1 VGGDYEDAGAHH
13 RAHDKHGCVSKPK
26 DAQQRAGFRSGR
38 ATRVWLASSH
48 RAGRR
53 SLILP
58 ATEAVM
64 ASEYPPPCNQSTLVR
79 SRGKPGILWAMIM
92 MRNHE
97 KMKDLWPPK
106 FEMPHGFWDT
116 YHPGGE
122 WGILYQVKWIE
133 PNRKGEL
140 PFVKVIVRWNDVD
153 FRTVFSSDDTV
164 FLKGLYETLCT
175 GGVGH
180 SLE

>member
-1 VGGDYEDAGAHH
+1 MVKVIGILTFETLPGLNRH
-13 RAHDKHGCVSKPK
+13 RLNALTAELSRIG
-26 DAQQRAGFRSGR
+26 
-38 ATRVWLASSH
+38 
-48 RAGRR
+48 
-53 SLILP
+53 LP
-58 ATEAVM
+58 
-64 ASEYPPPCNQSTLVR
+64 
-79 SRGKPGILWAMIM
+79 ILWAMVAI
-92 MRNHE
+92 RNHE

-164 FLKGLYETLCT
+164 FLKGLYETLRT
-175 GGVGH
+175 RGVGH
-180 SLE
+180 SLEDVGNLVVDF

>member
-1 VGGDYEDAGAHH
+1 VVVPWDGAFAHGTRPAWKFSISLLGSLPSEMGRLPVGQ
-13 RAHDKHGCVSKPK
+13 SP
-26 DAQQRAGFRSGR
+26 
-38 ATRVWLASSH
+38 
-48 RAGRR
+48 
-53 SLILP
+53 
-58 ATEAVM
+58 
-64 ASEYPPPCNQSTLVR
+64 YPQDRLFPRQPSAIEV
-79 SRGKPGILWAMIM
+79 KPGILWAMAT

-164 FLKGLYETLCT
+164 FLKGLYETLRT
-175 GGVGH
+175 RGVGH
-180 SLE
+180 SLEDVGNLIVDF